1 MLRGSSDT
9 STRGGNAVNP
19 PSAIGRICPFAG
31 GFFYFQKLSE
41 KRRIEMSVDQKSMR
55 TTMKKMN
62 GDSLTPILIFRRL
75 AGKQKFLLESSLKHD
90 GSGRYSFMGMD
101 PLKSFQGSGNE
112 LEEYIYES
120 KKKYVHTGDVLVLL
134 KRLLPRIDND
144 IDFPFTGGAVGY
156 VGYGAGRNVEGGPV
170 DDLGLP
176 DIHLNVYETI
186 IVFDH
191 LLNEVTILR
200 TETGAVQGTQSL
212 DELAAII
219 SSNAEKMDSDFELGE
234 FTCQTTQEEYEN
246 LVRKGKEYIRNGE
259 VEQVVLSRRLEAD
272 FQGDPFS
279 LYRKLR
285 KKNPSPYMY
294 YMDFDDY
301 VIVGAS
307 PESLVKVTGGKMM
320 INPIAGT
327 RRRGK
332 DEAEDAALVKEL
344 LADPKELAE
353 HDMLVKLGRYEA
365 EEVCVP
371 GTIDIMKYRKVVSY
385 EHVMHLVSEVEGT
398 LSPALHPLD
407 ALTTCL
413 PAGTVTG
420 SPKKRAME
428 IIDEL
433 EDVHRGIY
441 GGAIG
446 YIGFNGNMDFAL
458 TIRTML
464 IRNEKAYVQAGAGI
478 VAASDPE
485 MEFMETVNKARSL
498 VDVMK

>member
-1 MLRGSSDT
+1 
-9 STRGGNAVNP
+9 
-19 PSAIGRICPFAG
+19 
-31 GFFYFQKLSE
+31 
-41 KRRIEMSVDQKSMR
+41 MSIDQMSMR
-55 TTMKKMN
+55 TTLKRMN

-75 AGKQKFLLESSLKHD
+75 VGNQKFLLESSSKHD

-120 KKKYVHTGDVLVLL
+120 KKKYVHAGDVLVLL

-176 DIHLNVYETI
+176 DIHVNVYETI

-200 TETGAVQGTQSL
+200 TETGAVQGAQSL
-212 DELAAII
+212 DELAASI
-219 SSNAEKMDSDFELGE
+219 SSSTEEKNSDFELGE
-234 FTCQTTQEEYEN
+234 FTCETTQTAYEN
-246 LVRKGKEYIRNGE
+246 LVRTGKKFIENGE

-272 FQGDPFS
+272 FKGDSFS

-285 KKNPSPYMY
+285 KQNPSPYMY
-294 YMDFDDY
+294 YMDFDEH

-307 PESLVKVTGGKMM
+307 PESLVQVIGGKMM
-320 INPIAGT
+320 TNPIAGT
-327 RRRGK
+327 RPRGK
-332 DEAEDAALVKEL
+332 DEAEDALLAKEL
-344 LADPKELAE
+344 LADPKELSE
-353 HDMLVKLGRYEA
+353 HDMLVKLGRHEA
-365 EEVCVP
+365 EKVCVP
-371 GTIDIMKYRKVVSY
+371 GSIDIAKYREVVTY

-433 EDVHRGIY
+433 EGVHRGIY

-464 IRNEKAYVQAGAGI
+464 IKNEKAYVQAGAGI
-478 VAASDPE
+478 VAGSDPE
-485 MEFMETVNKARSL
+485 KEFMETVNKARSL